1 MYRVLML
8 SAVALFALAAPKVR
22 RAYAAELRDL
32 HDLDQLRAAV
42 NRDPSAPRIV
52 LLLSPT

>member
-8 SAVALFALAAPKVR
+8 SAVALFALAAFK
-22 RAYAAELRDL
+22 AHGAFAAELRDL

-42 NRDPSAPRIV
+42 NRDPGAPRIV